1 MRADRLLSM
10 IWLLRANDRLSAADL
25 AERLEVSRRTIL
37 RDVEALSAAG
47 VPVYCERGP
56 HGGVSLLPG
65 YRIDVTALS
74 SEESR
79 ALFAGVTTWGAESLG
94 LGDALA
100 SGLQKLLA
108 AVPETHRSQSSEVSD
123 RIVVAPQGWLP
134 QPERERIGETFRI
147 VQGAVLA
154 GHRLSMTFR
163 HKTRSST
170 QTAIVDPH
178 GLVSAGSS
186 WYLCSSRTD
195 DEELTFTKLSRIDVA
210 EVLPEACDRTR
221 KIDVATA
228 WRAQREKFLGGFA
241 AVTATTWVRET
252 RWSDVHEWSIS
263 ATEIEPIGPSPPG
276 DGWVFM
282 RLEFVDDLHA
292 MAIMLR
298 LGADARVETPDS
310 LRANFT
316 NYLVDA
322 LSLYA
327 EPNPRESATYLR
339 HESAKPG
346 H

>member
-123 RIVVAPQGWLP
+123 RIVVAPRGGCLSRSANAS
-134 QPERERIGETFRI
+134 ERHSASCKARYS
-147 VQGAVLA
+147 L
-154 GHRLSMTFR
+154 
-163 HKTRSST
+163 
-170 QTAIVDPH
+170 AIV
-178 GLVSAGSS
+178 SA
-186 WYLCSSRTD
+186 
-195 DEELTFTKLSRIDVA
+195 
-210 EVLPEACDRTR
+210 
-221 KIDVATA
+221 
-228 WRAQREKFLGGFA
+228 
-241 AVTATTWVRET
+241 
-252 RWSDVHEWSIS
+252 
-263 ATEIEPIGPSPPG
+263 
-276 DGWVFM
+276 
-282 RLEFVDDLHA
+282 
-292 MAIMLR
+292 
-298 LGADARVETPDS
+298 
-310 LRANFT
+310 
-316 NYLVDA
+316 
-322 LSLYA
+322 
-327 EPNPRESATYLR
+327 
-339 HESAKPG
+339 
-346 H
+346 